1 MKQEILF
8 RAVGEIGDD
17 LIARADRP
25 VQKIRR
31 CGSDGLPWRRA
42 AYW

>member
-8 RAVGEIGDD
+8 RAVGEAGDD
-17 LIARADRP
+17 LIARADK
-25 VQKIRR
+25 KIRR
-31 CGSDGLPWRRA
+31 CGSAGLPWRRA

>member
-8 RAVGEIGDD
+8 RAVGEVGDD
-17 LIARADRP
+17 LIARTDP
-25 VQKIRR
+25 YKKIRR